1 LKLQAPFELKPDL
14 GGAKITKGGKLK
26 IKVTA
31 VRNPAYAG
39 PITLAFQNLPKGVT
53 APATMIPADK
63 AEVELELDAA
73 ADAAVGAVNNLVV
86 AGEGMNGNAKVTAA
100 APNATLTVE

>member
-1 LKLQAPFELKPDL
+1 
-14 GGAKITKGGKLK
+14 
-26 IKVTA
+26 
-31 VRNPAYAG
+31 
-39 PITLAFQNLPKGVT
+39 
-53 APATMIPADK
+53 MIPADK